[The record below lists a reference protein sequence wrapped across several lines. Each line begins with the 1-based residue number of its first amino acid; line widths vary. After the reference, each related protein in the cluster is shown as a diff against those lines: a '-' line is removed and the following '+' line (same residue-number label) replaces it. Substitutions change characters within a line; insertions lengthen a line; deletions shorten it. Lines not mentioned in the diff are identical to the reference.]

1 MQIAMR
7 ILLVLLA
14 TSLGIIECIA
24 QNRDRSN
31 MQYDVHVGDT
41 IYKYS
46 FFSPSLLGI
55 IPNNRIKE
63 NYFKSKLVFIASLTF
78 FIK

>member
-46 FFSPSLLGI
+46 FFSQPSRWVGYIVMSKDDKISLLPKVLMGKI
-55 IPNNRIKE
+55 
-63 NYFKSKLVFIASLTF
+63 
-78 FIK
+78 